1 MSYQHGPTPWPPRSA
16 PPPPPSQPHPST
28 SDAHPHH
35 GNLFL
40 MVGELM
46 GGMRW
51 LISDAH
57 RKTEQIDDIQAKL
70 RDGSHLFKRHDERLT
85 HLEEADKVSR
95 IERLTK
101 RWAAFLLPPATVL
114 VTWWLTGSLDAGFK
128 ILERMPK

>member
-1 MSYQHGPTPWPPRSA
+1 
-16 PPPPPSQPHPST
+16 
-28 SDAHPHH
+28 
-35 GNLFL
+35 

-51 LISDAH
+51 LITDAH
-57 RKTEQIDDIQAKL
+57 RKTGQIDEIQSKL
-70 RDGSHLFKRHDERLT
+70 RDGSHLFARHHERLT

-114 VTWWLTGSLDAGFK
+114 VTWWLTGSLDAGIK